1 MVKDAEAH
9 AEDDKTRRELAEARN
24 QAEALVH
31 STEKSL
37 AEFGDKVAPAEKGAI
52 ESALAELK
60 GVKAGED
67 VAAIKEKTDALAQ
80 ASMKLREALYKAQQD
95 RKSAA

>member
-37 AEFGDKVAPAEKGAI
+37 AEFGDKVGPAEKGAI
-52 ESALAELK
+52 ETAPADLK

-67 VAAIKEKTDALAQ
+67 LAELKAKTASLPQ
-80 ASMKLREALYKAQQD
+80 ASLKLGEPTHKAPQQPA
-95 RKSAA
+95 RAG